1 LAIPGFPN
9 VQKVDIVYVLND
21 LQTEIDRIA
30 VTARNNNARLW
41 SYDIEG
47 IEDYHVALV
56 LPLAQ
61 PIAPTEGGDVVRLS
75 IKSDP
80 KTSSRNNNNG

>member
-1 LAIPGFPN
+1 METQAGRAFTDLQLAIPGFPN
-9 VQKVDIVYVLND
+9 AQKVDIVYVLND

-47 IEDYHVALV
+47 I
-56 LPLAQ
+56 
-61 PIAPTEGGDVVRLS
+61 
-75 IKSDP
+75 
-80 KTSSRNNNNG
+80 